1 MAGLEPARAF
11 YGPTDFKSVA
21 STISPHRRLL
31 CILAL
36 LCTREN
42 EFPIADLHLE
52 RPKTFRDMRPMK
64 SGLLLWNWSQRFA
77 LSGDSA

>member
-1 MAGLEPARAF
+1 
-11 YGPTDFKSVA
+11 
-21 STISPHRRLL
+21 LL
-31 CILAL
+31 CILTL